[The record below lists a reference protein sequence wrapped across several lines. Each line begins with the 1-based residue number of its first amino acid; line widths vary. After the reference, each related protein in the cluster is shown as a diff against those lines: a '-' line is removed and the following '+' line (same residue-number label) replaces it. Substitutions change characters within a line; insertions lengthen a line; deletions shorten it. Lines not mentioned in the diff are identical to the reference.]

1 MILIILFIIFV
12 LFLLLIMTF
21 SHAPIF
27 KISKD
32 RIVQIKKYG
41 LLHFTSKE
49 NAKTIIETNKLIGT
63 KSNMNFLEKR
73 LGKMIWFYDN
83 MPKQLECKHNCLIKK
98 YKAQNQKGAYDVC
111 LLVTNLNDDH
121 LKKFHTRKGLIND
134 SPSVYFGDE
143 LNNVKI
149 TILKRW

>member
-1 MILIILFIIFV
+1 M
-12 LFLLLIMTF
+12 
-21 SHAPIF
+21 S
-27 KISKD
+27 
-32 RIVQIKKYG
+32 
-41 LLHFTSKE
+41 
-49 NAKTIIETNKLIGT
+49 
-63 KSNMNFLEKR
+63 FLEKR

-83 MPKQLECKHNCLIKK
+83 MPKQLECKHNCLKKK

>member
-63 KSNMNFLEKR
+63 KSNMSFLEKR

-83 MPKQLECKHNCLIKK
+83 MPKQLECKHNCLKK
-98 YKAQNQKGAYDVC
+98 KIQSTKSKRC
-111 LLVTNLNDDH
+111 L
-121 LKKFHTRKGLIND
+121 
-134 SPSVYFGDE
+134 
-143 LNNVKI
+143 
-149 TILKRW
+149 

>member
-1 MILIILFIIFV
+1 
-12 LFLLLIMTF
+12 MTF

-63 KSNMNFLEKR
+63 KSNMSFLEKR

-83 MPKQLECKHNCLIKK
+83 MPKQLECKHNCLKKNTKHKIKK
-98 YKAQNQKGAYDVC
+98 VLMMYVC
-111 LLVTNLNDDH
+111 
-121 LKKFHTRKGLIND
+121 
-134 SPSVYFGDE
+134 
-143 LNNVKI
+143 
-149 TILKRW
+149 